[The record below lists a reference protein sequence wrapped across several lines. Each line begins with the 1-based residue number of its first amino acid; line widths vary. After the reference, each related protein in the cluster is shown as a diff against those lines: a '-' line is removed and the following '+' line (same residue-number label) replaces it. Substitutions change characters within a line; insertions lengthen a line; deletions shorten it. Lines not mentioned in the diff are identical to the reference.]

1 MRYSG
6 NNQPSQPR
14 YRNLR
19 PAAMGFS
26 SAIHI
31 PCSSSLSLFHSPS
44 CEHCSIEFIQSSSH
58 QPSKSIS
65 RLEEGHLDLI
75 PDLLALFR
83 LYFETPSASDRA
95 SQPGTSGS
103 PIACCAH
110 RGVSNLFHRH
120 PNPKRIARSSTR
132 ALLVGSFCATCCC
145 QLLAHCLLSVSHR
158 PRYFRSA
165 ALSASLTLLSST
177 IAALLRA

>member
-1 MRYSG
+1 
-6 NNQPSQPR
+6 
-14 YRNLR
+14 
-19 PAAMGFS
+19 MGFS

-65 RLEEGHLDLI
+65 RLEEGHLDPI

-95 SQPGTSGS
+95 SQPGTFGS

-110 RGVSNLFHRH
+110 RGVSSNCSPSPAQCQQTNYLLESPDLFHRH

-177 IAALLRA
+177 IAALL